1 MLARKLISV
10 GRMRCPR
17 PCRARNATLRPSR
30 APSTYASEGSPNGV
44 CTVTS
49 RTSVSPGM
57 EYRPLPPIMPIS
69 ACCKESLLQNGVSV
83 IITEAVDRLLLRTL
97 VQVFHSC
104 LHQLLREVLIKALD
118 RDNSVPCLLN
128 EDRPIGA

>member
-17 PCRARNATLRPSR
+17 PWRARNATLRPSSE
-30 APSTYASEGSPNGV
+30 PSTKASEVSPNGV

-69 ACCKESLLQNGVSV
+69 ACCKESLLQEWGKSDYSEDWFIPDQCAKRIDQEQSSINGNK
-83 IITEAVDRLLLRTL
+83 
-97 VQVFHSC
+97 Q
-104 LHQLLREVLIKALD
+104 
-118 RDNSVPCLLN
+118 
-128 EDRPIGA
+128 